1 MEFACKSFCAWIID
15 VHQRIVTQ
23 LLGGILTRYS
33 TVKFWLG
40 TDNDFIY
47 LRFYYLGIYKG
58 IFKQTERVY
67 FKHKPFRK
75 YLLFVFY
82 FFRSAFRM
90 PTSRSYPRHLVQ
102 FREKK
107 KKAFYLLAMSQG
119 FPRVTKGYHGLLSVT
134 KGCQRL
140 PIVTRGYHRLPQVT
154 MGYHGLP

>member
-82 FFRSAFRM
+82 FFCKWNDIPKAVNYQFLCLCYSIIVEQSRYWQSNHEAFD
-90 PTSRSYPRHLVQ
+90 TSVNPSLCIICQ
-102 FREKK
+102 ISNREKSHLK
-107 KKAFYLLAMSQG
+107 LKLG
-119 FPRVTKGYHGLLSVT
+119 RNH
-134 KGCQRL
+134 
-140 PIVTRGYHRLPQVT
+140 
-154 MGYHGLP
+154 